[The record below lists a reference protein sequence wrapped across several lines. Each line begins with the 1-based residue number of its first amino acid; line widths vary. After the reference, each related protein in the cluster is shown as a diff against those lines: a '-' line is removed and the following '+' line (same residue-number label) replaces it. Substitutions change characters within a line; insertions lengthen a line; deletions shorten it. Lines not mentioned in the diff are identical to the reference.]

1 MKKLCSR
8 FIATGLFLALLLIPA
23 VPASAASP
31 DDASKISVF
40 ASCTHTYTSIKTGP
54 IINETC
60 TTVSRNYR
68 EVCRDCGIEVKSGI
82 ITEYKDTPTHSFSW
96 RSVGCNKKTH
106 TYEKVCSKCGQKGE
120 TLTKACNGN
129 CIYPNRIIESVS

>member
-31 DDASKISVF
+31 DNAPKINVP
-40 ASCTHTYTSIKTGP
+40 ASCKHTHVSVKIGG
-54 IINETC
+54 IVSETC
-60 TTVSRNYR
+60 TTITRTYR
-68 EVCRDCGIEVKSGI
+68 EVCNDCEMEVRAGT
-82 ITEYKDTPTHSFSW
+82 ITKDKDSPTHSLSW